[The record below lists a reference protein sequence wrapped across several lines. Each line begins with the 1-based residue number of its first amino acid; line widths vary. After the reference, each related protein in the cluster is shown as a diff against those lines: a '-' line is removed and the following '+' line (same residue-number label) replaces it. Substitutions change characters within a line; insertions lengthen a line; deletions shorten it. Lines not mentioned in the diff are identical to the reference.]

1 MIQLVRTPGRPPP
14 SLSGPGARR
23 EALSP
28 DSKKNFRFRPPPN
41 AGPNQK
47 VSLGNG
53 RSEGRKKERNLDGDS
68 MASALAR
75 ALLQGAVRG
84 RGGGLRRPPL
94 AEPSALWLRG
104 LAGPGWGGDG
114 EAAAAAA
121 KGRRVRQL
129 LYRSKQR
136 GFLELDILV
145 GEWAQANLADMTM
158 AELDEIS
165 GFLDQVRPSP
175 DLPRQRPLARRGGG
189 ECGGGGPPRAA
200 NDPRRADGRR
210 RPRAGEP
217 GHVPVDHGAEGAAA
231 GGGRHEDVPGAPRPP
246 SSALPRR
253 ALAPGSG
260 LTGRRR
266 SRSTPSCGPS

>member
-1 MIQLVRTPGRPPP
+1 MASV
-14 SLSGPGARR
+14 
-23 EALSP
+23 
-28 DSKKNFRFRPPPN
+28 
-41 AGPNQK
+41 
-47 VSLGNG
+47 
-53 RSEGRKKERNLDGDS
+53 
-68 MASALAR
+68 ASALAR

-104 LAGPGWGGDG
+104 LAGPGRGDDG

>member
-1 MIQLVRTPGRPPP
+1 MFRAGVAGALHGCTAP
-14 SLSGPGARR
+14 SQPGAARIPIQIGSNQR
-23 EALSP
+23 
-28 DSKKNFRFRPPPN
+28 
-41 AGPNQK
+41 GPRT
-47 VSLGNG
+47 LFTH
-53 RSEGRKKERNLDGDS
+53 RNLDGS
-68 MASALAR
+68 MASVAVALAR

-104 LAGPGWGGDG
+104 LAGPGRGDDG

-200 NDPRRADGRR
+200 NDPRPAR
-210 RPRAGEP
+210 
-217 GHVPVDHGAEGAAA
+217 
-231 GGGRHEDVPGAPRPP
+231 
-246 SSALPRR
+246 
-253 ALAPGSG
+253 
-260 LTGRRR
+260 
-266 SRSTPSCGPS
+266 